1 MLKRHLLNIVLLA
14 FVALLISLVVLEPGK
29 EEKIPP
35 LLTSLKASDITHI
48 KLKRSHDKEAIELIK
63 KEQGWVMLAP
73 YQQAANKFRIDAI
86 LKLLSAVS
94 FSKNDLSNL
103 NPSEFGLDQPGTTI
117 TFNDSISIVFG
128 HNKSLK
134 NHRYVQ
140 IGSDLHMI
148 ADTFY
153 YQLAANT
160 ESFIDHKL
168 LPENI
173 NITQIRLPS
182 LTLKKTNS
190 TWQLTPTTASFSADA
205 ANQLIDEWQLSQAYD
220 IKITKPSVTTKPDIE
235 ITTKDNK
242 KIRFKLVATKDDFSL
257 TNIDSGVSYILS
269 NDRKDKLLKLSAR
282 DDGDSNIDNDS
293 EK

>member
-1 MLKRHLLNIVLLA
+1 MFKRNLLNIVLLA
-14 FVALLISLVVLEPGK
+14 LLALLISLVVLEPGK
-29 EEKIPP
+29 ETKTPP
-35 LLTSLKASDITHI
+35 LLTHLQASNISHI
-48 KLKRSHDKEAIELIK
+48 KLTRSHDKVAIELVK
-63 KEQGWVMLAP
+63 KDKRWIMLSP
-73 YQQAANKFRIDAI
+73 YQQPANKFRIDAI
-86 LKLLSAVS
+86 LKLLSTVS
-94 FSKNDLSNL
+94 FSKNDLSKL
-103 NPSEFGLDQPGTTI
+103 NPSEFGLDQPSASI
-117 TFNDSISIVFG
+117 TFNNSTNIIFG

-173 NITQIRLPS
+173 KITQIRLPS
-182 LTLKKTNS
+182 LTLQKINNA
-190 TWQLTPTTASFSADA
+190 WQVSPKRISFSADA
-205 ANQLIDEWQLSQAYD
+205 ANELIDEWQLSQAYD
-220 IKITKPSVTTKPDIE
+220 IKIIKSSPATKPDIE
-235 ITTKDNK
+235 ITTQDNQ
-242 KIRFKLVATKDDFSL
+242 ILRFKLGHAKEDFSL
-257 TNIDSGVSYILS
+257 INIDSGVSYILS

-282 DDGDSNIDNDS
+282 DGDSNE